1 VRNRPER
8 MPSVKRTRKH
18 QTLVHCGGL
27 TLNVSVPGLVATCA
41 TGVRATAARERRGA
55 VILYIARP
63 RPLRKPSVILHD
75 HRHDRALWTP
85 DSESIFF
92 LPRPAVDRSGL
103 SMARQSSNGVA
114 PHPAA
119 YTVYP
124 TLLPYKSRETV
135 RWPPRAHALLPC
147 ILHISPC
154 RASDAM
160 HGRQCVD

>member
-1 VRNRPER
+1 MERVRSRAR
-8 MPSVKRTRKH
+8 RHVRDGS
-18 QTLVHCGGL
+18 
-27 TLNVSVPGLVATCA
+27 PGDGCA
-41 TGVRATAARERRGA
+41 RAPAARRSASRT
-55 VILYIARP
+55 ILYIA
-63 RPLRKPSVILHD
+63 RPLRKPSVIL
-75 HRHDRALWTP
+75 HDRALWTP
-85 DSESIFF
+85 DSESIFSSRV
-92 LPRPAVDRSGL
+92 PRSIDRDYTRPH
-103 SMARQSSNGVA
+103 AGVA

-124 TLLPYKSRETV
+124 TLIPYKSRETV